1 MSDQT
6 QADKNKF
13 DNLKKKLEDQA
24 TVEVTKLWS
33 KNTVTLD
40 NLSKIMEAGH
50 KEFTEKTGRQMT
62 YSEMRE
68 MYG

>member
-6 QADKNKF
+6 QEDKNKF
-13 DNLKKKLEDQA
+13 NNLKKKLENQA
-24 TVEVTKLWS
+24 TVEVT

>member
-24 TVEVTKLWS
+24 TVEVI

>member
-6 QADKNKF
+6 QEDKNKF
-13 DNLKKKLEDQA
+13 NNLKKKLEDQA
-24 TVEVTKLWS
+24 TTEVT

-40 NLSKIMEAGH
+40 NLNRILEAGH